1 MKSYQKQVYKTTR
14 WKYIRKA
21 VIERDRDICYFCGKL
36 ILKRRTIHHILELD
50 ENNYSDDNIA
60 FNLDNLVECHDTC
73 HNIHHERFGKRTIV
87 NDDLEIDYTK
97 RKM

>member
-14 WKYIRKA
+14 WQYIRKA

-50 ENNYSDDNIA
+50 EENYSDDNIA
-60 FNLDNLVECHDTC
+60 FNLDNLVECHAEC
-73 HNIHHERFGKRTIV
+73 HNEHHCRFQKPTIV
-87 NDDLEIDYTK
+87 NNDLEIDYTK
-97 RKM
+97 RKR